1 MVYNDKLVYY
11 ISSMISML
19 LLYTSSTKITYMATE
34 QIVDP
39 FLMMIVISG
48 FFSATVLVSSLL
60 TIRNKKI
67 QKTRIE
73 NNI

>member
-1 MVYNDKLVYY
+1 MLIVYIY
-11 ISSMISML
+11 IYIIHFE
-19 LLYTSSTKITYMATE
+19 YFHMATE

-39 FLMMIVISG
+39 FMIMIAISG

-67 QKTRIE
+67 QKNKTE

>member
-1 MVYNDKLVYY
+1 
-11 ISSMISML
+11 MISML

-39 FLMMIVISG
+39 FLIMIAISG
-48 FFSATVLVSSLL
+48 FFSVTVLVSSLL
-60 TIRNKKI
+60 TIRKKKI
-67 QKTRIE
+67 KKEDILE

>member
-1 MVYNDKLVYY
+1 
-11 ISSMISML
+11 
-19 LLYTSSTKITYMATE
+19 MATE
-34 QIVDP
+34 PIVDP
-39 FLMMIVISG
+39 FMIMIAISG

-67 QKTRIE
+67 QKNKTE

>member
-1 MVYNDKLVYY
+1 
-11 ISSMISML
+11 
-19 LLYTSSTKITYMATE
+19 MATE

-39 FLMMIVISG
+39 FLIMIAISG
-48 FFSATVLVSSLL
+48 FFSATVLISSLL

-67 QKTRIE
+67 QKNKTE

>member
-1 MVYNDKLVYY
+1 MV
-11 ISSMISML
+11 
-19 LLYTSSTKITYMATE
+19 TE

-39 FLMMIVISG
+39 FTIMIAISG
-48 FFSATVLVSSLL
+48 FFSVTVLVSSLL

-67 QKTRIE
+67 KKNKTE

>member
-1 MVYNDKLVYY
+1 
-11 ISSMISML
+11 
-19 LLYTSSTKITYMATE
+19 MATE

-39 FLMMIVISG
+39 FLIMIAISG

-60 TIRNKKI
+60 TIRRKKI
-67 QKTRIE
+67 KKNKTE

>member
-1 MVYNDKLVYY
+1 
-11 ISSMISML
+11 
-19 LLYTSSTKITYMATE
+19 MATE

-39 FLMMIVISG
+39 FLIMIAISG
-48 FFSATVLVSSLL
+48 FFSATILVASLL

-67 QKTRIE
+67 KKQDILE

>member
-1 MVYNDKLVYY
+1 
-11 ISSMISML
+11 
-19 LLYTSSTKITYMATE
+19 MATE

-39 FLMMIVISG
+39 FMVMIAISG

-60 TIRNKKI
+60 TIRRKKI
-67 QKTRIE
+67 KKNKTE

>member
-1 MVYNDKLVYY
+1 
-11 ISSMISML
+11 
-19 LLYTSSTKITYMATE
+19 MATE

-39 FLMMIVISG
+39 FMIMIAISG

-67 QKTRIE
+67 KIQKDNIE

>member
-1 MVYNDKLVYY
+1 MEYY
-11 ISSMISML
+11 ISSIISML

-39 FLMMIVISG
+39 FFIMIAISG

>member
-1 MVYNDKLVYY
+1 MP
-11 ISSMISML
+11 
-19 LLYTSSTKITYMATE
+19 TE

-39 FLMMIVISG
+39 FTIMIVISG
-48 FFSATVLVSSLL
+48 FFSVTVLVSSLL

-67 QKTRIE
+67 IKKNKIE

>member
-1 MVYNDKLVYY
+1 
-11 ISSMISML
+11 
-19 LLYTSSTKITYMATE
+19 MATE

-39 FLMMIVISG
+39 FIIMIAISG
-48 FFSATVLVSSLL
+48 FFSATILVSSLL

-67 QKTRIE
+67 KKQDILE

>member
-1 MVYNDKLVYY
+1 MLIIY
-11 ISSMISML
+11 IYIIHFE
-19 LLYTSSTKITYMATE
+19 YFYMATE

-39 FLMMIVISG
+39 FMIMIAISG

-67 QKTRIE
+67 QKNKTE

>member
-1 MVYNDKLVYY
+1 
-11 ISSMISML
+11 
-19 LLYTSSTKITYMATE
+19 MATE

-39 FLMMIVISG
+39 FMIMIAISG

-60 TIRNKKI
+60 TIRRKKLKKEDI
-67 QKTRIE
+67 VE